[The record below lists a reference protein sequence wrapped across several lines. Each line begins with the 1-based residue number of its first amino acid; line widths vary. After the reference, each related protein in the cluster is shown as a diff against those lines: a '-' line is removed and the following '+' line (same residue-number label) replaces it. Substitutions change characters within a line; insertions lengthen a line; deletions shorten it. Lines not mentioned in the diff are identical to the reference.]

1 MSQIR
6 QIAEEV
12 NIPNKILNIPPLTE
26 MQAMPRSKVMA
37 EFPQAQQERRILANV
52 SWTRPQVARLQSGG
66 KEGAGL
72 WLKVIPSLP
81 CFRSEPALF
90 LAMFRTRVQ
99 GMWLEAERVVRCKCG
114 VKAVGGGGYRPPPLH
129 SRLLVEEQRC
139 RAQGGYIGHTE
150 DVYAI
155 GGADTV
161 GAARAGVG
169 DRASPR

>member
-1 MSQIR
+1 
-6 QIAEEV
+6 
-12 NIPNKILNIPPLTE
+12 

-37 EFPQAQQERRILANV
+37 EFPQAQQERQILANV

-90 LAMFRTRVQ
+90 LAMFRTRIQ
-99 GMWLEAERVVRCKCG
+99 ETWPEAERVVRCKCG
-114 VKAVGGGGYRPPPLH
+114 VKAVVGGAIDHHHYIASCE
-129 SRLLVEEQRC
+129 SRRNVVL

-155 GGADTV
+155 GGTDKV

-169 DRASPR
+169 DRASPC